1 MKASKSFND
10 LFQND
15 KFVFIVSAV
24 VAIVIWLA
32 VVVVAGP
39 KTTRVLKDVDVVI
52 DETGLSQFG
61 LRVFGESDF
70 SVDVTV
76 KGKKYQISTSKL
88 NTDDI
93 VVSAITTNVDSAGYY
108 TLQLKAEPANPDTSF
123 TVVDFS
129 PKTIKVYFDTEK
141 TVDFIVEPDIVT
153 GNFPIAKKGFTYG
166 DIIISEPTVSVKGP
180 SVQVDK
186 IAKVVARLSLTES
199 LTSNKSEETEI
210 IALDKAGKVVEDYVV
225 LSTEKAVV
233 KIPILRTKK
242 VNSVVT
248 FKNIPTN
255 LVSNPLKYKISPSKA
270 NFNILVDDYEKATE
284 YSVGVIDFR
293 MLSPSNNKFKFNVKD
308 TAAAN
313 PKFDNF
319 VVEVDMSDYS
329 QEYITVHSKNI
340 KLNNPENLDVR
351 VSGLDKSVVVV
362 GKENDLKQITEDMI
376 SVDVDLSLVEIEPG
390 QTITVPAVVTV
401 NNGNCWAYGI
411 YKVQVKR

>member
-1 MKASKSFND
+1 MKKVKSVNE

-15 KFVFIVSAV
+15 LFVFVVSAF
-24 VAIVIWLA
+24 VAIAIWLA

-39 KTTRVLKDVDVVI
+39 KTTRVIRDVKVVI

-61 LRVFGESDF
+61 LQIFGESDF
-70 SVDVTV
+70 YVDVTV
-76 KGKKYQISTSKL
+76 KGKKYQISPTNLKA
-88 NTDDI
+88 DDI
-93 VVSAITTNVDSAGYY
+93 IVSAITTDVDSSGYY
-108 TLQLKAEPANPDTSF
+108 TLQLKAETANTDNSF
-123 TVVDFS
+123 SVVDFS
-129 PKTIKVYFDTEK
+129 PKTVKVYFDTEK
-141 TVDFIVEPDIVT
+141 TLDFVVEPDIVT
-153 GNFPIAKKGFTYG
+153 GDFPVAEKGFTYG
-166 DIIISEPTVSVKGP
+166 NVIISEPTVSIKGP
-180 SVQVDK
+180 SAQVDK
-186 IAKVVARLSLTES
+186 IAKVVARIKLKES
-199 LTSNKSEETEI
+199 LTSNKSEETDI
-210 IALDKAGKVVEDYVV
+210 IALDKDGKPVEDYIA
-225 LSTEKAVV
+225 LSAEKTVV
-233 KIPILRTKK
+233 KIPILRVKR

-255 LVSNPLKYKISPSKA
+255 LVSNPLKYKITPAKTD
-270 NFNILVDDYEKATE
+270 FNILVDDYENATE

-319 VVEVDMSDYS
+319 TVEVDMSDYS
-329 QEYITVHSKNI
+329 QEYITVKSKNI

-362 GKENDLKQITEDMI
+362 GKENDLKQITEEMI

-390 QTITVPAVVTV
+390 QTITVPAVVTI